1 MSKKEMN
8 KKEMNKKEMSKK
20 VKRRLDSPN
29 DSPGDSARQQRR
41 RLLVSL
47 SMGGAGALLA
57 PAALASEERS
67 PARQASPL
75 GVVPD
80 QFTGSDVDKVQAA
93 YDYALENA
101 LTTIY
106 LDRVYDLTGGS
117 VFLSSDDWAPV
128 VIFVGGGLTKRDDG
142 FMFDRRTANLATD
155 APKFQGVRFRGSEN
169 ATAVISNGSRMIRQ
183 NFSQQCDFRHVAAV
197 HSDSYTQSVRFLN
210 TEMYESAGTFI
221 LAPRHYD
228 LSCHDNRFEANGH
241 RLLEAVTD
249 EPGQW
254 ALSVARF
261 TNNCI
266 EGYTRVAPIRLSS
279 ASSLLFQGNYCE
291 HNNTTLE
298 FIRTDGIQQVSG
310 KIEVNSFYESR
321 SEVDI
326 DVGQLNC
333 SNLEISHN
341 TSNASSGRFL
351 ARQRGGGAARVVNNY
366 MYSGGSE
373 GPF

>member
-1 MSKKEMN
+1 MSQG
-8 KKEMNKKEMSKK
+8 SQI
-20 VKRRLDSPN
+20 DSSHELPA
-29 DSPGDSARQQRR
+29 GVARQQRR
-41 RLLVSL
+41 QLLVSL
-47 SMGGAGALLA
+47 GVGGAGALLSTT
-57 PAALASEERS
+57 ALASKER
-67 PARQASPL
+67 PAARQGSPF

-80 QFTGSDVDKVQAA
+80 QFSGSDTERVQAA
-93 YDYALENA
+93 YDYVLENG
-101 LTTIY
+101 LTTVY

-117 VFLSSDDWAPV
+117 VYLSSDDWAPV

-155 APKFQGVRFRGSEN
+155 APKFQGVRFRGSED

-183 NFSQQCDFRHVAAV
+183 NFSQQCDFRHVAAI

-228 LSCHDNRFEANGH
+228 LSCHENRFEANSH
-241 RLLEAVTD
+241 RLIEAVTD

-326 DVGQLNC
+326 DLGQLNC

-341 TSNASSGRFL
+341 TSNAAKGRHL
-351 ARQRGGGAARVVNNY
+351 TRQRGGGAAQVSSNF
-366 MYSGGSE
+366 MYSGGNE